1 MNLHIK
7 LKNQEKAQFFQQFA
21 TLLNSGISVQQSL
34 NLVNQDR
41 NSPFGRYLQTV
52 SAAVDSGQ
60 DLASALALD
69 ARYFDGWTISLIRLA
84 EYSGS
89 LAEIF
94 GRLATAAEAK
104 AKRERLYRS
113 VGISAIALIWSL
125 LVLAAALFK
134 RNPQKLTH
142 PGFWLCSFGLAVLLV
157 GITLLNSRFPGRGL
171 QRLAAQLPGLDKVM
185 QARSLLYF
193 TELSLPLSCG
203 VPILAALELLRGS
216 EAVTLLAHRIPDP
229 QMATHLAKASRQ
241 IRLGRS
247 LSESLQSK
255 LPPLA
260 IQYICTGEET
270 GNLDAALR
278 KLEQY
283 YQSDL
288 EKRLRQLEGI
298 LRPLSLLAIGGL
310 VLLVAIRAINSLINS
325 LPG

>member
-34 NLVNQDR
+34 NLVERDR

-52 SAAVDSGQ
+52 SVAVDSGQ
-60 DLASALALD
+60 DLASALTLD

-89 LAEIF
+89 LAETF
-94 GRLATAAEAK
+94 ERLATAAEAK
-104 AKRERLYRS
+104 AKRQRLYRS
-113 VGISAIALIWSL
+113 VGIAAISLIWSL

-142 PGFWLCSFGLAVLLV
+142 PGFWLCSFGLALLLV
-157 GITLLNSRFPGRGL
+157 GVAVLNSRFPGRGL

-203 VPILAALELLRGS
+203 VTILAALELLRD
-216 EAVTLLAHRIPDP
+216 RIPDP
-229 QMATHLAKASRQ
+229 QMATHVAKAARQ

-247 LSESLQSK
+247 LTESLQTK

-260 IQYICTGEET
+260 IQYIRTGEET

>member
-34 NLVNQDR
+34 NLVNLDR
-41 NSPFGRYLQTV
+41 NSTFGRYLQTV

-60 DLASALALD
+60 DLASALTLD
-69 ARYFDGWTISLIRLA
+69 ARYFDAWTISLIRLA

-89 LAEIF
+89 LAETF

-113 VGISAIALIWSL
+113 VGIAAIALIWSL

-142 PGFWLCSFGLAVLLV
+142 PGFWLCSFGLALLLV
-157 GITLLNSRFPGRGL
+157 GVLLLNSRFPGRGL
-171 QRLAAQLPGLDKVM
+171 QRLAAQLPGLDKLM

-203 VPILAALELLRGS
+203 VTILAALELLRD
-216 EAVTLLAHRIPDP
+216 RIPDP
-229 QMATHLAKASRQ
+229 QMATHVAKASRQ
-241 IRLGRS
+241 IRLGRT

-260 IQYICTGEET
+260 IQYIRTGEET
-270 GNLDAALR
+270 GNLDTALR
-278 KLEQY
+278 KLAEY
-283 YQSDL
+283 YQGDL
-288 EKRLRQLEGI
+288 ERRLRQLEGI
-298 LRPLSLLAIGGL
+298 LRPLSLVAIGGL
-310 VLLVAIRAINSLINS
+310 VLLVGIRAFQSLLNS